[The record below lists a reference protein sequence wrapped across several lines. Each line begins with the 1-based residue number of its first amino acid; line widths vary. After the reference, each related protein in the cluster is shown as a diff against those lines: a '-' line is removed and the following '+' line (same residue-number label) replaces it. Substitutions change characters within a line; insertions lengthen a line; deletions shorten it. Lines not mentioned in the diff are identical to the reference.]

1 MMRLILAGIAM
12 VALGGAFGAYA
23 DEAGAQGS
31 IIPDVREA
39 HVSILPDS
47 LFERN
52 DSSIGPCEEPLQA
65 ANWFLTDCPR

>member
-31 IIPDVREA
+31 ILPDVAEA
-39 HVSILPDS
+39 HVSIWPDN

-52 DSSIGPCEEPLQA
+52 EAAPGPCLEPMQA
-65 ANWFLTDCPR
+65 ANWFLNDCPR